1 MRARL
6 TTVMGLLRF
15 GWEKESP
22 LAPTVCGGGVL
33 AHMETWN
40 PPDGVHLLWSV
51 DARAHE
57 SLNDADRWRADQY
70 GVVIGVDVN
79 HLGVAG
85 LGGEPF
91 GISP

>member
-1 MRARL
+1 
-6 TTVMGLLRF
+6 
-15 GWEKESP
+15 
-22 LAPTVCGGGVL
+22 
-33 AHMETWN
+33 METWN
-40 PPDGVHLLWSV
+40 PPAGVHLLCSV

-79 HLGVAG
+79 HPRVAG